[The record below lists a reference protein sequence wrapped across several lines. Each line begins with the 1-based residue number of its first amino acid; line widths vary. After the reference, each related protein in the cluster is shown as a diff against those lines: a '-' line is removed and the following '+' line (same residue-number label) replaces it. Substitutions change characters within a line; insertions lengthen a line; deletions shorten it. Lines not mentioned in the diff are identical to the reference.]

1 MKKEKS
7 RLAFPHVMILLILLA
22 LISCLLTYIIPAG
35 TYQFDENGYVVP
47 GSFTYV
53 ENTPVS
59 PVPGGDQVNVLHC
72 INGYDVCAAVYC
84 RRHGQRNDF
93 IWRCRE
99 SG

>member
-53 ENTPVS
+53 
-59 PVPGGDQVNVLHC
+59 
-72 INGYDVCAAVYC
+72 
-84 RRHGQRNDF
+84 
-93 IWRCRE
+93 
-99 SG
+99 

>member
-22 LISCLLTYIIPAG
+22 WISCLLTYIIPAG

-59 PVPGGDQVNVLHC
+59 PVQ
-72 INGYDVCAAVYC
+72 AVIKLSLI
-84 RRHGQRNDF
+84 H
-93 IWRCRE
+93 I
-99 SG
+99 

>member
-1 MKKEKS
+1 
-7 RLAFPHVMILLILLA
+7 MILLILLA

-59 PVPGGDQVNVLHC
+59 PVQAGDQVNVLHC
-72 INGYDVCAAVYC
+72 IMGTTYALLFIVGGMVSVMI
-84 RRHGQRNDF
+84 F